1 MILEAILL
9 AVAKISANN
18 NAAAIL
24 PKMQVDTGRGI
35 HIINPATKFQVW
47 LTGHLDYGLCTHMDK
62 SQQGKKSLT

>member
-18 NAAAIL
+18 NAVAIL

-35 HIINPATKFQVW
+35 HIITVIQQPSFK
-47 LTGHLDYGLCTHMDK
+47 YG
-62 SQQGKKSLT
+62 